1 MQLGLAYLDAKLIL
15 SELSGQRVKK
25 YMNNSFFEKE
35 QKKINVLRTEISYG
49 LFSDR
54 ISYVLRLPP
63 F

>member
-35 QKKINVLRTEISYG
+35 QKILT
-49 LFSDR
+49 F
-54 ISYVLRLPP
+54 
-63 F
+63 

>member
-54 ISYVLRLPP
+54 ISYVLP